1 MHLENSKLKYYQK
14 DIFCIRY
21 FRPFGDDWRDHR
33 RSYKYL
39 GTETAGNY
47 TSGTWILLHFLSIH
61 AKSQEDF
68 ETITNFWGT
77 FFPCEGCC
85 THFIKMVKEE
95 INCHMPNESNILKF
109 WKLHNLGKHF
119 FLHKTAFFYRKI
131 WFCMSKI

>member
-1 MHLENSKLKYYQK
+1 M
-14 DIFCIRY
+14 RY
-21 FRPFGDDWRDHR
+21 FSPFGDDWRDHR

-68 ETITNFWGT
+68 ETITSFWGT

-109 WKLHNLGKHF
+109 WKLHNLGEHF
-119 FLHKTAFFYRKI
+119 FWTQKRNIFFVKNPI
-131 WFCMSKI
+131 F